1 MAIDVTKTLQK
12 ALRELQADRE
22 KISRQ
27 IAMIQKVLGTD
38 SQRRRPRKKRAG
50 APGKPARRRMSA
62 AARKA
67 VSRRM
72 KAYWAKRKAASA
84 KGKARGTQK
93 AE

>member
-38 SQRRRPRKKRAG
+38 SQGRRPRKNRAG
-50 APGKPARRRMSA
+50 APGKPARKRMSA

-72 KAYWAKRKAASA
+72 KAYWAKRKAETSRA
-84 KGKARGTQK
+84 KAKAAK
-93 AE
+93 

>member
-12 ALRELQADRE
+12 ALRELRADRE

-38 SQRRRPRKKRAG
+38 SQARRPRKNRVG

-72 KAYWAKRKAASA
+72 KAYWAKRKAEAT
-84 KGKARGTQK
+84 KGKGQGSK
-93 AE
+93 